1 MKILVIL
8 LLFPI
13 LAFSQNPTAAERARY
28 DAQAKRVTII
38 RDTWG
43 VPHIYGKSD
52 ADAVFGLLYAQCEE
66 NFSKVEENNLEMLG
80 RLAEIQGEEQVYSD
94 LQMQMIYDTAA
105 AKRDFKTAPQ
115 WLQKLMIAAAD
126 GVNYYLLKH
135 PEIKPAVLTHF
146 EPWFALLRTNGS
158 ISATQTGGITVGDM
172 RSLYPVG
179 SKSTSA
185 GQPNRNSFG
194 QPTTNSIQNNAVSF
208 NGTSSQQAEALGT
221 ANSPII
227 FNDRSLRQLD
237 DDPVGSNGFAI
248 GASKSASGNP
258 LLYINPHVTFYFR
271 SEVQMVSEEG
281 LNAYGAVTWGTFF
294 VFQGFNETCGWMHT
308 SGSTDV
314 ADLFTEKVSRNNNTI
329 TTKYDGENKPVTTK
343 PFTIR
348 YKTANGIKE
357 HQFTTYKSFHG
368 PVMGMRNGSWLSLRE
383 NNRSMTALIQSWNR
397 TKCKSFDD
405 FKKNMDLR
413 SNASDNTVFADN
425 KGNIAYWHGNFIPK
439 RNKDL
444 DYSSPVDGSISST
457 DSQAPHKLDETVHVY
472 NPASGFIQNC
482 NSNPFT
488 SSGVSSPKP
497 IDYLLYM
504 APDGENFRGIN
515 AVRLLTPAKGLDINR
530 LISEIGYDRYLAA
543 FDVIIPQL
551 LIDNATMLT
560 NNTSKLKDTTTTL
573 RNATTPNNNTD
584 LPKANLDTLK
594 DYLTEPMAYLS
605 AWDRYVSDTSIA
617 AAIAIEFAYRFQALT
632 PRAVN
637 SYKATDAVAQLNA
650 TINATTPMQRM
661 TLLIATLND
670 IKARFGTWKTPWGS
684 INRYQRTDDG
694 KFNDAAPSIPVG
706 LAASAF
712 GALPSFA
719 SRKLPGMD
727 KRYGFSGNSFIA
739 AVEFGKKVKAKSVI
753 TGGQSFDPK
762 SKHFTDQAQMY
773 IDGKFKD
780 VFFYKDDVTKHIE
793 RQYHP
798 GE

>member
-1 MKILVIL
+1 MKIFLFL
-8 LLFPI
+8 LLVLPS
-13 LAFSQNPTAAERARY
+13 LAFSQTPNAAERARY
-28 DAQAKRVTII
+28 EAQAKRVTII

-105 AKRDFKTAPQ
+105 AKRDFSTAPQ

-135 PEIKPAVLTHF
+135 PETKPAVLTHF

-158 ISATQTGGITVGDM
+158 ISSTQLGGVTVSDM
-172 RSLYPVG
+172 RNLYPIN
-179 SKSTSA
+179 SKASSAVPSNNNSIRQAETTSA
-185 GQPNRNSFG
+185 SQPAKSKV
-194 QPTTNSIQNNAVSF
+194 QKTN
-208 NGTSSQQAEALGT
+208 
-221 ANSPII
+221 PII

-248 GASKSASGNP
+248 GPSKSASGNP

-294 VFQGFNETCGWMHT
+294 VFQGFNQTCGWMHT

-314 ADLFTEKVSRNNNTI
+314 ADLFTETVNRNNNVI
-329 TTKYDGENKPVTTK
+329 TTNYDAEKKPVTTR

-348 YKTANGIKE
+348 YKTATGLKE

-397 TKCKSFDD
+397 TKCKGFDD

-425 KGNIAYWHGNFIPK
+425 KGNIAYWHGNFIAK
-439 RNKDL
+439 RNSSL

-457 DSQAPHKLDETVHVY
+457 DWQAPHKLDETVHVY

-488 SSGVSSPKP
+488 SSGTSSPNPK
-497 IDYLLYM
+497 DYPLYM

-515 AVRLLTPAKGLDINR
+515 AVRLLTPAKELDINS
-530 LISEIGYDRYLAA
+530 LISEIGYDHYLAA

-551 LIDNATMLT
+551 LKDNATT
-560 NNTSKLKDTTTTL
+560 LKDNATTPKANATTPKDSSAQKENATTL
-573 RNATTPNNNTD
+573 KDNLTPNNNTD
-584 LPKANLDTLK
+584 PNKADPESLK
-594 DYLTEPMAYLS
+594 TAIAYLS
-605 AWDRYVSDTSIA
+605 TWDRNVSDTSIA

-632 PRAVN
+632 PRAAN

-650 TINATTPMQRM
+650 TISATTPAQRIN
-661 TLLIATLND
+661 LLVATLND
-670 IKARFGTWKTPWGS
+670 IKARFGSWKTSWGT
-684 INRYQRTDDG
+684 INRYQRTPDG
-694 KFNDAAPSIPVG
+694 KFDDVAPSIPVG

-753 TGGQSFDPK
+753 TGGQSFDPN
-762 SKHFTDQAQMY
+762 SKHFTDQARMY

-780 VFFYKDDVTKHIE
+780 VFFYKDDVLKHIE